1 MEPVNKTQIHF
12 TNEVPLWHEE
22 YQLNET
28 KWNEIVEKYGPFNI
42 EGCARDDGQNA
53 RLDNHFTPSRPFH
66 HWVPTEGDRVF
77 LNPPFSN
84 AQEYMDIA
92 KDHTHG
98 IRDVTV
104 LALIPHWP
112 SQFNF
117 DGWEKLESYSYGS
130 ILFQHPNGDAA
141 GPTRWN
147 TLLLRLK
154 TT

>member
-1 MEPVNKTQIHF
+1 MLGNGIIGGYPCPKVKNHVI
-12 TNEVPLWHEE
+12 PPEE
-22 YQLNET
+22 S
-28 KWNEIVEKYGPFNI
+28 
-42 EGCARDDGQNA
+42 CARDDGENA
-53 RLDNHFTPSRPFH
+53 RLENHFTPSRPFH
-66 HWVPTEGDRVF
+66 HWVPIEGDRVF

-98 IRDVTV
+98 IRNVTV